1 MKKLSI
7 CLVLCLFGLGIH
19 AQENTNFNENEN
31 EVGLVLTDLINGSFV
46 FRYERLLGEHLSVGL
61 SAGFKGKEGLLRLS
75 GLDTESIQTSDLTY
89 SGLKLIPEVRYYIN
103 KTKLNSMD
111 GFYFG
116 AYVKHS
122 NFKSDLDGTY
132 TSDSDQIFPVEFD
145 AKFNVTSIGFMVG
158 YKYEV
163 SKRFKLDFMIAGP
176 GAGFHSYE
184 LTQRQTLP
192 DEFYDDLNA
201 ALSNY
206 PIFDILGSDFQFRD
220 SDLATKFSSLAFRYG
235 IAIGYSF

>member
-1 MKKLSI
+1 MKNL
-7 CLVLCLFGLGIH
+7 LTGLALFLFCIGLQ
-19 AQENTNFNENEN
+19 AQDNSTFNENKN
-31 EVGLVLTDLINGSFV
+31 EVGIVLTDLLNGSFE
-46 FRYERLLGEHLSVGL
+46 FKYERLFGEHLTVGL
-61 SAGFKGKEGLLRLS
+61 TAGFKGKKGIVRLS
-75 GLDTESIQTSDLTY
+75 GLDTENIQTSDLTY
-89 SGLKLIPEVRYYIN
+89 SGLKIIPEVRYYIK

-111 GFYFG
+111 GFYIG

-132 TSDSDQIFPVEFD
+132 TTDLDENFPVEFD
-145 AKFNVTSIGFMVG
+145 AKFNVTSVGLMLG
-158 YKYEV
+158 YKYEI

-176 GAGFHSYE
+176 GMGFHSYK

-206 PIFDILGSDFQFRD
+206 PIFDLVGSDFQFRD
-220 SDLATKFSSLAFRYG
+220 TDLATKFSSLAFRYG
-235 IAIGYSF
+235 IALGYSF

>member
-1 MKKLSI
+1 MKN
-7 CLVLCLFGLGIH
+7 LFSSLALLLFCFGIH
-19 AQENTNFNENEN
+19 AQENTSFNENKN
-31 EVGLVLTDLINGSFV
+31 EVGLVLTDLINGAYEFK
-46 FRYERLLGEHLSVGL
+46 YERLLGEHLTVGL
-61 SAGFKGKEGLLRLS
+61 SAGYKGKEGLLRLS

-116 AYVKHS
+116 AYLKHS

-132 TSDSDQIFPVEFD
+132 INDLNENFPVEFD
-145 AKFNVTSIGFMVG
+145 AKFNVTSIGLMVG
-158 YKYEV
+158 YKYEI

-192 DEFYDDLNA
+192 DEFYDDLNK

-206 PIFDILGSDFQFRD
+206 PIFDILGSDFQFKA
-220 SDLATKFSSLAFRYG
+220 SDVDTKFSSLAFRYG
-235 IAIGYSF
+235 IVLGYSF